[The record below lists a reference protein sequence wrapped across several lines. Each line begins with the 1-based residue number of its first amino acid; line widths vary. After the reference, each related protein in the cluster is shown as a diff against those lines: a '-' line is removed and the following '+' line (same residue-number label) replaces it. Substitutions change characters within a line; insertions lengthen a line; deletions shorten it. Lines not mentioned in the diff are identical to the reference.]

1 MVQVKRLFSWTVTIP
16 FLIAFGLTLLFFDIA
31 GRIIRPFS
39 LRAFEWVMAALQ
51 WTLLLVYRVFGTTI
65 TVERPD
71 DLLPNTPYN
80 ILSNHQS
87 LLDIVMI
94 GGTLVSN
101 RPKYVA
107 KAELRNWIP
116 SISLNLKWGQN
127 AVIDRDDPRQALRA
141 IKEMAHRAQKRA
153 VSACI
158 FPEGKRSRDGEL
170 LPFKTAGA
178 KVMLRE
184 ANELPVVPAIISG
197 SWRLNRL
204 WPYTPGA
211 KVLIRFGSPIPR
223 SPRDENEI
231 LEKVEIWM
239 RSQLATTS

>member
-1 MVQVKRLFSWTVTIP
+1 MEHVKRFFSWIVTIP

-31 GRIIRPFS
+31 GRIVRPFS

-51 WTLLLVYRVFGTTI
+51 WTLLFVYRMFGTTI
-65 TVERPD
+65 TVERPA
-71 DLLPNTPYN
+71 DLLPGTPYN

-101 RPKYVA
+101 LPKYVA

-127 AVIDRDDPRQALRA
+127 AVVDRDDPRQALRA
-141 IKEMAHRAQKRA
+141 IKEMAQRAQKRA

-158 FPEGKRSRDGEL
+158 FPEGRRSRDGEL

-197 SWRLNRL
+197 SWRLNSV
-204 WPYTPGA
+204 WPYTPGS

-223 SPRDENEI
+223 APRDENEI
-231 LEKVEIWM
+231 LDAVERWM
-239 RSQLATTS
+239 KSQLATT

>member
-1 MVQVKRLFSWTVTIP
+1 MHGVKRTFSWIVTIP
-16 FLIAFGLTLLFFDIA
+16 FLIAFGLTLLLFDIA
-31 GRIIRPFS
+31 GRLARPFS

-51 WTLLLVYRVFGTTI
+51 WTLLMVYRVFGTTI
-65 TVERPD
+65 KVERPD
-71 DLLPNTPYN
+71 DLLPGTAYN

-101 RPKYVA
+101 LPKYVA

-141 IKEMAHRAQKRA
+141 IKEMAQNAQRRA

-158 FPEGKRSRDGEL
+158 FPEGKRSPDGEL
-170 LPFKTAGA
+170 LPFKTAGT

-184 ANELPVVPAIISG
+184 ANELPVVPAVISG
-197 SWRLNRL
+197 SWRLNRV

-211 KVLIRFGSPIPR
+211 KVVIRFGSPIAR
-223 SPRDENEI
+223 TPRDENEV
-231 LEKVEIWM
+231 LDTVERWM
-239 RSQLATTS
+239 RGQLAAT